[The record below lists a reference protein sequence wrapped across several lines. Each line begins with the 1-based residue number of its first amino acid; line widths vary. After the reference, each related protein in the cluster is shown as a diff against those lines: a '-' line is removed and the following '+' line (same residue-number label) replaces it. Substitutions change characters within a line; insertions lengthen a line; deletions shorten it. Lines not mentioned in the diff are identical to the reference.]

1 MILPLARRCVP
12 RNFHFFSPLFYSPP
26 LPSPPIHLQKH
37 MYGEML
43 KVRAEMAELG
53 YRRDVIPASGGGGS
67 GGAAMTPTPSSD
79 PRTAAAGAHA
89 APDAYKGPSATQAP
103 DAEMVA

>member
-1 MILPLARRCVP
+1 
-12 RNFHFFSPLFYSPP
+12 
-26 LPSPPIHLQKH
+26 

-53 YRRDVIPASGGGGS
+53 YRRDVIPASGGVS
-67 GGAAMTPTPSSD
+67 MTPTPSSD
-79 PRTAAAGAHA
+79 PRTAAAGAPA